1 MPLHQENPQSVIAYW
16 QYLRKKSSENQNVTK
31 KLQTVKAIVS
41 LVLVRAL
48 KLVGL
53 VPVHL
58 QCHVRHISE
67 QDQFFLNW
75 STGYSHNYRIQLT
88 ACEIKLVSLAFWK
101 CYKMWLKDKHIRRYD
116 ITGWGVPQYFLIGSA
131 QILWVAPEDSGRF
144 NPPTPVAS
152 PVIIL
157 KTFMVS

>member
-67 QDQFFLNW
+67 
-75 STGYSHNYRIQLT
+75 
-88 ACEIKLVSLAFWK
+88 
-101 CYKMWLKDKHIRRYD
+101 
-116 ITGWGVPQYFLIGSA
+116 
-131 QILWVAPEDSGRF
+131 
-144 NPPTPVAS
+144 
-152 PVIIL
+152 
-157 KTFMVS
+157 

>member
-16 QYLRKKSSENQNVTK
+16 QYLRKNCSENQNVTK
-31 KLQTVKAIVS
+31 KFQTVKAIVS

-67 QDQFFLNW
+67 QDQFFLN
-75 STGYSHNYRIQLT
+75 
-88 ACEIKLVSLAFWK
+88 
-101 CYKMWLKDKHIRRYD
+101 
-116 ITGWGVPQYFLIGSA
+116 
-131 QILWVAPEDSGRF
+131 
-144 NPPTPVAS
+144 
-152 PVIIL
+152 
-157 KTFMVS
+157 